1 MNSLGSCI
9 STFGRYKKV
18 NPKNELGE
26 LLVFLLLTTLHFEKD
41 LNLLHSA
48 KCSVSTQLTYIQKK
62 YSKTRFQSVQSKILQ
77 GQSLK
82 LLEYLFTLRIEYFST
97 LKYFVIF
104 WDFWSFGYL
113 ATLVFSQL
121 LVPICKFLQNQDRC
135 VELWFLPKTLV
146 KQNHKT
152 LPNPKIAKNT
162 KITSNKHKMKT

>member
-9 STFGRYKKV
+9 NTFGRYKKV

-48 KCSVSTQLTYIQKK
+48 KCSVSTQLTYIQK
-62 YSKTRFQSVQSKILQ
+62 YSTTRFQSVQSKILQ
-77 GQSLK
+77 GQSIK
-82 LLEYLFTLRIEYFST
+82 LLKYLFTLGIEYFST

-104 WDFWSFGYL
+104 WDFWSFGYP
-113 ATLVFSQL
+113 ATLVFSPL
-121 LVPICKFLQNQDRC
+121 LVPICKFLQNQDRF
-135 VELWFLPKTLV
+135 VNLWFLPETLV

-152 LPNPKIAKNT
+152 LPSPKIAKNT
-162 KITSNKHKMKT
+162 KITSNTHKMKT

>member
-9 STFGRYKKV
+9 NTYGRYKKV

-48 KCSVSTQLTYIQKK
+48 KCSVSTQLTYIQK
-62 YSKTRFQSVQSKILQ
+62 YSTTRFQSVQSKILQ

-82 LLEYLFTLRIEYFST
+82 LLKYLFTLGIEYFST

-113 ATLVFSQL
+113 ATLLFHHFWYQL
-121 LVPICKFLQNQDRC
+121 ANFYK
-135 VELWFLPKTLV
+135 
-146 KQNHKT
+146 
-152 LPNPKIAKNT
+152 T
-162 KITSNKHKMKT
+162 KIGL